1 MRVNWSRALPTLT
14 LLATLGLVGCGSTA
28 AAAGR
33 PAAAALEAANTKALS
48 GSFEVAFS
56 AQLHVDLSQ
65 VAGLTGVTPG
75 ELSQAQSEINAARLT
90 GTAEVQSQQ
99 QMEMTFSLTPVM
111 AQPWHLILV
120 DGSEYISEGGSTWY
134 KLSGGRSGLAAGVGG
149 TAGAEL
155 RHLKQ
160 ELKSW
165 GQELKSSAR
174 VTDLGRT
181 EIGGRQVKHLETTLS
196 GPSMNHF
203 LSQILAQVATELGSS
218 DPSLAGALPALEQ
231 MLDFTQV
238 RGESY
243 VLTSTGQLARA
254 SVEVSLTLDL
264 GGLSSL
270 APGATGLPS
279 GSASLGFA
287 ATGNFSNYGQSFNIQ
302 APSHVTAGP
311 LPTPSGLSGALS

>member
-1 MRVNWSRALPTLT
+1 
-14 LLATLGLVGCGSTA
+14 
-28 AAAGR
+28 
-33 PAAAALEAANTKALS
+33 
-48 GSFEVAFS
+48 
-56 AQLHVDLSQ
+56 
-65 VAGLTGVTPG
+65 
-75 ELSQAQSEINAARLT
+75 
-90 GTAEVQSQQ
+90 
-99 QMEMTFSLTPVM
+99 MEMTFSLTPVM

-134 KLSGGRSGLAAGVGG
+134 KLSGGKSGLAAGVGG

>member
-75 ELSQAQSEINAARLT
+75 ELTQAQSEINAARLT

-155 RHLKQ
+155 SHLKQ

-196 GPSMNHF
+196 G

-279 GSASLGFA
+279 GSASLGF
-287 ATGNFSNYGQSFNIQ
+287 TTTENFGKYGQSFNIQ
-302 APSHVTAGP
+302 KPSHVASGP

>member
-1 MRVNWSRALPTLT
+1 
-14 LLATLGLVGCGSTA
+14 
-28 AAAGR
+28 
-33 PAAAALEAANTKALS
+33 
-48 GSFEVAFS
+48 
-56 AQLHVDLSQ
+56 
-65 VAGLTGVTPG
+65 
-75 ELSQAQSEINAARLT
+75 
-90 GTAEVQSQQ
+90 
-99 QMEMTFSLTPVM
+99 
-111 AQPWHLILV
+111 
-120 DGSEYISEGGSTWY
+120 
-134 KLSGGRSGLAAGVGG
+134 
-149 TAGAEL
+149 
-155 RHLKQ
+155 
-160 ELKSW
+160 
-165 GQELKSSAR
+165 
-174 VTDLGRT
+174 
-181 EIGGRQVKHLETTLS
+181 
-196 GPSMNHF
+196 
-203 LSQILAQVATELGSS
+203 
-218 DPSLAGALPALEQ
+218 